1 MTSAA
6 PFPRHPA
13 TILAT
18 TLLATLLTGCG
29 GGGGGG
35 SDTAISNS
43 PQPPGN
49 GSATGSQQGNRNGSP
64 PAAGN
69 TGASPAPGGNAS
81 PATTTQPVSSAGISG
96 AALAAMLDTR
106 GNGVSPFG
114 PADAVEGSGRW
125 GPKLADARS
134 HKLFITINQWRDP
147 DGYTYPSPGFRENS
161 PYDPG
166 IYRPLSGTAR
176 YNATSDVVYRWDTSK
191 NATITYVRHSLGVD
205 ITASASQ
212 LSINHSLDLNWQLQS
227 GTNAEAGPERS
238 MLLSATS
245 PYQVQKTGLIP
256 FDKPLHRWQ
265 NGDAQVQL
273 RVLKGRTAREALLC
287 WDYALPDFARLV
299 CRAWRFADGWKA
311 GEEPAR
317 TGYFVEDDR
326 SRHTGESGKL
336 WWFLSEDGT
345 ANPPG
350 KP

>member
-1 MTSAA
+1 MTTA
-6 PFPRHPA
+6 PLRRHPA

-18 TLLATLLTGCG
+18 ALLAALLTGCG
-29 GGGGGG
+29 GGGSGGG
-35 SDTAISNS
+35 SDQAISSS
-43 PQPPGN
+43 PEAPAN
-49 GSATGSQQGNRNGSP
+49 GSTVSTNIQSGKPP

-69 TGASPAPGGNAS
+69 TGSTPASGASASPAPA
-81 PATTTQPVSSAGISG
+81 TQPVSSAGISG

-106 GNGVSPFG
+106 GNGVTPFG
-114 PADAVEGSGRW
+114 PANAVEGSGRW
-125 GPKLADARS
+125 GPKLADERS
-134 HKLFITINQWRDP
+134 HKLFITIDQWRDP

-191 NATITYVRHSLGVD
+191 NATITYVRHWLGVD

-245 PYQVQKTGLIP
+245 PYRVQKTQQIP

-311 GEEPAR
+311 GDEPAR

-326 SRHTGESGKL
+326 SRRTGESGKS

-345 ANPPG
+345 ATPPASR
-350 KP
+350 